1 MCREKKIGR
10 MYIYDQHLSICIPV
24 PKFFFLLARTASS
37 LYKKNMHH
45 NFYQFKNR
53 NFSKS
58 LSFNKSIAIVTD
70 GL

>member
-24 PKFFFLLARTASS
+24 PKFFFYLQEQPVASI
-37 LYKKNMHH
+37 KKNMHH

-70 GL
+70 CL

>member
-37 LYKKNMHH
+37 LYKKTCIIISISLKTVTSVKVSHLI
-45 NFYQFKNR
+45 NR
-53 NFSKS
+53 
-58 LSFNKSIAIVTD
+58 L
-70 GL
+70 L